1 MFVVPLRGSLSI
13 PASTAM
19 SGRVIT
25 MDDAA
30 HIGRRHPVVHHPVEV
45 QPDLGRAKLN
55 V

>member
-1 MFVVPLRGSLSI
+1 MFVVPQRGSHLT
-13 PASTAM
+13 PAFTAM

-30 HIGRRHPVVHHPVEV
+30 HTGRRHPVIHHPVEV
-45 QPDLGRAKLN
+45 QPDLGRDKLD